1 MFLKTIIF
9 SLVISE
15 KGVSTRDKPKRLP
28 HSWIILNGLG
38 VGGRFSVKGKTLNLG
53 PETSTVNQTMIVKNH
68 HCGFLGSWLVFFLF
82 LSKKIKRNYA

>member
-9 SLVISE
+9 SLVISME
-15 KGVSTRDKPKRLP
+15 GVSTRDKPKRLP

-38 VGGRFSVKGKTLNLG
+38 VRGQFSVKGKTLNLG
-53 PETSTVNQTMIVKNH
+53 PETSTVKSLW
-68 HCGFLGSWLVFFLF
+68 FFGSWLVFFLF